1 MFGKLLG
8 FFGGKGLTTYLMIA
22 LGVSLAATAG
32 MGYLLKEAYQD
43 TARVQLEEQLDRAL
57 AMNRT
62 NAEATVAQALAA
74 QIRVTELQRRLAEVN
89 QVTRLFRNRA
99 KAADK
104 ALAEFEA
111 SLETRDSDYED
122 WSNVQLPAM
131 IAPGLKS
138 LVQDGRPQ
146 VEGD

>member
-22 LGVSLAATAG
+22 LGVSLAATAA

-43 TARVQLEEQLDRAL
+43 TARVQLTEQLERAL

-74 QIRVTELQRRLAEVN
+74 QVRITELQRHLEQVN
-89 QVTRLFRNRA
+89 QVTRLFQNRA
-99 KAADK
+99 KAAE
-104 ALAEFEA
+104 ATLSEFEA
-111 SLETRDSDYED
+111 SQEDRDQDYKE
-122 WSNVQLPAM
+122 WSNVQLPAI
-131 IAPGLKS
+131 IAPGLQS
-138 LVQDGRPQ
+138 LVERPLQ